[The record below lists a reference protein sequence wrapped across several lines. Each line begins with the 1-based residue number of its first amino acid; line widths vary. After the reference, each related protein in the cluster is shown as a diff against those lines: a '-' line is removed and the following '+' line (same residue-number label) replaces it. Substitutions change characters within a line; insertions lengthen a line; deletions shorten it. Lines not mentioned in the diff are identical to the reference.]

1 MEKII
6 GSAMMSCRP
15 ELLGEIH
22 DVKIKR
28 IAEGMQKISQ
38 MICQYKPQTIV
49 LLTPQKMFANA
60 LTIHVQPRLKGNMSK
75 YGLTDM
81 VLGFEIDSLLM
92 HSIINQSKR
101 IGIELEE
108 LSEQAEGNHLAKD
121 MDEQSFVPLYY
132 LYKAGFKGQVVSI
145 GCDRLPFEEMYT
157 FGKGLQ
163 VAIDKA
169 NKKVLAISVG
179 AFHHFGQPDKKV
191 IKDVSRL
198 VEHADV
204 KALLDMD
211 ETLLASQDAEAFSKL
226 FFCLGVVGGKK
237 VTPQI
242 FTEDFIAEG
251 QCIFLLQNRE

>member
-81 VLGFEIDSLLM
+81 VLGWP
-92 HSIINQSKR
+92 H
-101 IGIELEE
+101 
-108 LSEQAEGNHLAKD
+108 
-121 MDEQSFVPLYY
+121 
-132 LYKAGFKGQVVSI
+132 VSI
-145 GCDRLPFEEMYT
+145 N
-157 FGKGLQ
+157 GLSP
-163 VAIDKA
+163 
-169 NKKVLAISVG
+169 L
-179 AFHHFGQPDKKV
+179 V
-191 IKDVSRL
+191 IIYL
-198 VEHADV
+198 TACVESFMMAW
-204 KALLDMD
+204 
-211 ETLLASQDAEAFSKL
+211 
-226 FFCLGVVGGKK
+226 
-237 VTPQI
+237 
-242 FTEDFIAEG
+242 
-251 QCIFLLQNRE
+251 